1 MGDGGSAGSLG
12 DHQAQSSHTRPG
24 RMLRMGFALDV
35 VGYGARP
42 APLRSEVQRRL
53 PRLAAAMLGNSGFRL
68 ENIEHEWTG
77 DGINVVLPADADP
90 ARALPILIRTLA
102 AQLTADNARAAD
114 RIRLRMSVGIGL
126 VENAATGFGGPMILD
141 LSRLVNSAPLR
152 GALTANPDADLVAA
166 ISDQVHSAVIRP
178 GYPGIPAAQFTPAD
192 VAEKE
197 FTGLAWI
204 WVSTRQWSAPALE
217 PLARGDPRAVGDSRT
232 GRYYLTARLGAGPA
246 STVYLASAPHPI
258 AFPSAD
264 PVRLGDSPAGT
275 WVAVKVLRPELLP
288 GPGARHRLAKGIE
301 AAAALAGPGVARVVD
316 AAPDAASPWIATA
329 LVPGPSLHE
338 AVTQTGPLPPRPA
351 LWLSAG
357 AARALAGIHHARA
370 VHGSLRPSNVLLS
383 PDGPVVTDA
392 GTGWAVIAADDGTSL
407 SHSAHPAHPSDDVLA
422 LGCVAFYAAT
432 GRTPYGE
439 YPAGGDVIPQDADDP
454 DLSGC
459 PAELLPVVQACLL
472 PPEARPDAAAVS
484 ELLGAAAGTA
494 PPAWL
499 PPAVA
504 SRFADYL
511 TISPPA
517 SRARHRVSWHAL
529 RVPWRHGHRHQLPHA
544 PVIRAGPP
552 VPGG

>member
-12 DHQAQSSHTRPG
+12 DQQVQSSRSRPS
-24 RMLRMGFALDV
+24 RMLRMGFVLDV

-53 PRLAAAMLGNSGFRL
+53 PLLVAAMLGNCGFRL
-68 ENIEHEWTG
+68 ESIEHEWTG

-90 ARALPILIRTLA
+90 AYALPILIRTLA
-102 AQLTADNARAAD
+102 AQLTEDNARAAD
-114 RIRLRMSVGIGL
+114 RIRVRMSVGIGL

-141 LSRLVNSAPLR
+141 MSRLVNSAPLR

-166 ISDQVHSAVIRP
+166 ISDQVHSAIIRP
-178 GYPGIPAAQFTPAD
+178 GYPGIPAAQFTRAD

-204 WVSTRQWSAPALE
+204 WVSTRQWTAPALG
-217 PLARGDPRAVGDSRT
+217 PLARGDPRWIRSSHP
-232 GRYYLTARLGAGPA
+232 GRYHLTARLGAGPA
-246 STVYLASAPHPI
+246 STVYLARAGHRTASPA
-258 AFPSAD
+258 AG
-264 PVRLGDSPAGT
+264 PVRLGDDSPAGT
-275 WVAVKVLRPELLP
+275 WIAVKVFRPELLP
-288 GPGARHRLAKGIE
+288 GPAARRRLAKGIK
-301 AAAALAGPGVARVVD
+301 AAATLDGPGVARIVD

-351 LWLSAG
+351 LWLAAG
-357 AARALAGIHHARA
+357 VARALAGIHRTGTA
-370 VHGSLRPSNVLLS
+370 HGSLRPSNVLLT

-392 GTGWAVIAADDGTSL
+392 GTGWPVIADDDDTSL

-422 LGCVAFYAAT
+422 LGYVAFYAAT

-439 YPAGGDVIPQDADDP
+439 YPAGGDVIPRDAGDP

-459 PAELLPVVQACLL
+459 PAELLPVVQACLQ
-472 PPEARPDAAAVS
+472 PPEARPDATAIS
-484 ELLGAAAGTA
+484 EQLDAAAGTA
-494 PPAWL
+494 PRAWL
-499 PPAVA
+499 PQAVA

-511 TISPPA
+511 TIPPPA
-517 SRARHRVSWHAL
+517 GKARHRVGWHGL
-529 RVPWRHGHRHQLPHA
+529 RVPWRHGHRHQ
-544 PVIRAGPP
+544 
-552 VPGG
+552 